1 MAAKKYKCVLE
12 VKNILLTSKMRYLLV
27 TTAEKH
33 TEKREGYVET
43 ERVLQMAKLG
53 SYNLESSNPIHREQM
68 DTTTET

>member
-1 MAAKKYKCVLE
+1 
-12 VKNILLTSKMRYLLV
+12 MRYLLV
-27 TTAEKH
+27 TTVEKH

-53 SYNLESSNPIHREQM
+53 SYNLESSNPMHREQM